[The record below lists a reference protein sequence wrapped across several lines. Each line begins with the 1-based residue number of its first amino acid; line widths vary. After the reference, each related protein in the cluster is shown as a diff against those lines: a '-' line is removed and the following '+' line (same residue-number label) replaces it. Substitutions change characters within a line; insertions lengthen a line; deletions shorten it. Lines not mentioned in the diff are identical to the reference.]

1 MHREP
6 GLNATHVAFLASL
19 PRPAELLA
27 AEVFEERLVAALQAP
42 VLEGLVRGQRGVT
55 EAVYYGSF
63 QAPVYTP
70 LVEELGADKAP
81 DLATFSWLAALVGS
95 RDFVL
100 RSGGMFL
107 LPVADLVNHASG
119 APNARRDDNGTHVFM
134 VAERAI
140 AAGEEARL
148 RFFVYFYVFIACLS
162 FICIQQRRH
171 RALARPRAADSSPL
185 F

>member
-6 GLNATHVAFLASL
+6 GLNETHAAFLASL

-42 VLEGLVRGQRGVT
+42 VLEGLVRGQRGVA
-55 EAVYYGSF
+55 EAVYYGRF
-63 QAPVYTP
+63 DTQMYTP

-100 RSGGMFL
+100 RSGGIFL

-119 APNARRDDNGTHVFM
+119 APNARRDDNGTHVFI

-140 AAGEEARL
+140 AAGEEVRL
-148 RFFVYFYVFIACLS
+148 RLCLFYLYCL
-162 FICIQQRRH
+162 FTCLCIRQRRR
-171 RALARPRAADSSPL
+171 RALARPRAADSSP
-185 F
+185 